1 MLYEV
6 ITSYLVF
13 FVFIFVYSKRND
25 FYMSQIEDGKLK
37 FDAQEK
43 LYVKQINELKDV
55 VSGYEL
61 AASEALRFQNRTEAF
76 FKDFMVMAKSK
87 SSRITSYNVCY
98 TKLLRLWD
106 TKNNYGGLNHYML
119 PNWNGNDLAS
129 PKYGN
134 IAIDKLLERM
144 LQLGSNIKDI
154 QAKIFGGGE
163 MLETS
168 TGKPTLIGERNI
180 RVARLML
187 EEKKIQIGRRW
198 SAGSGRDR

>member
-1 MLYEV
+1 
-6 ITSYLVF
+6 
-13 FVFIFVYSKRND
+13 
-25 FYMSQIEDGKLK
+25 
-37 FDAQEK
+37 
-43 LYVKQINELKDV
+43 
-55 VSGYEL
+55 
-61 AASEALRFQNRTEAF
+61 
-76 FKDFMVMAKSK
+76 
-87 SSRITSYNVCY
+87 
-98 TKLLRLWD
+98 
-106 TKNNYGGLNHYML
+106 ML

-144 LQLGSNIKDI
+144 LQLGSNVKDI

-187 EEKKIQIGRRW
+187 EEKKIQIVASSTGGKKGRKILFFTDTGEVRHKFLEKQVY
-198 SAGSGRDR
+198 